1 MEGAVEAQHPTTHR
15 GKRGTRQARRSDEV
29 APLDRVR
36 HGCAVVGYWCYPLA
50 PMNHTGTFSLKML
63 MSSIDKLGEAHR
75 ETVKG
80 HGTKAS
86 GELTWRNQM
95 VKES

>member
-1 MEGAVEAQHPTTHR
+1 
-15 GKRGTRQARRSDEV
+15 
-29 APLDRVR
+29 
-36 HGCAVVGYWCYPLA
+36 
-50 PMNHTGTFSLKML
+50 MNHTGTFSLKML
-63 MSSIDKLGEAHR
+63 KSSIDKLGEAHR